1 MAQGKYI
8 VLEGGE
14 MVGKSTQARIIAET
28 IDAQHVREPG
38 ATQVGAMLRSI
49 LLDPNITTAPMT
61 EVMMFAADRAQLM
74 HDIVSP
80 STNNGQHVVSDR
92 SWISGAA
99 YQSARGVDLG
109 TIMHINRLAIGEFMY
124 PDLVVVLDAD
134 PSEVAPRRND
144 AADYFE
150 QMGADFHRQVRTNIL
165 SLGKELGATVID
177 ALQPRDVVSGQIM
190 EIVSTVIAEN

>member
-14 MVGKSTQARIIAET
+14 MVGKSTQARTIAET
-28 IDAQHVREPG
+28 INAEHVREPG
-38 ATQVGAMLRSI
+38 ATQVGAMLRSM

-74 HDIVSP
+74 HEVVRPATSG
-80 STNNGQHVVSDR
+80 GQHVVSDR

-99 YQSARGVDLG
+99 YQSARGVDLD
-109 TIMHINRLAIGEFMY
+109 TILHINRLAIGEFMR

-134 PSEVAPRRND
+134 PAEVAYRRYET
-144 AADYFE
+144 ADYFE
-150 QMGADFHRQVRTNIL
+150 LMGLDFHRQVRTNIL
-165 SLGKELGATVID
+165 ALGKELGAAVIN
-177 ALQPRDVVSGQIM
+177 ALQPQEAVTEQIM
-190 EIVSTVIAEN
+190 ELVSNVVAEN